1 MENKQKEID
10 LSKVVL
16 VLKDN
21 RKQIGIATA
30 VTTLLAI
37 VYCIFATP
45 IFTAKTIINPPKL
58 TDAGS
63 GAAQALSGLAVLA
76 GGGGGLLSQKTD
88 ADVTIAILKTTALK
102 DMIINQFNLQ
112 KLWEKKDI
120 ELTRLALDDNVK
132 FIPDMK
138 SGFVEIDV
146 DDENPKMAANIAN
159 YYNLALGQMISNISY
174 GRSNT
179 KYQFYQSQLTGAESA
194 MNAAEND
201 LKVFAESN
209 GFIAGQQI
217 QIVASL
223 SAQLQAQ
230 LIVAQAQLQSMSMYA
245 SPDNPDYQQLESQ
258 IGSYKIQ
265 LDNMNVSG
273 TPDPIGIPATRA
285 PALAQKYANLMREY
299 MLRQE
304 VYKII
309 VKQYEANRL
318 DTLSELAPV
327 GIQVVDPAQAPL
339 YKSKPKR
346 LKIVLGAVVLGA
358 LLSSVFM
365 IIRNR
370 KRIIVEVDNEKQ
382 IN

>member
-1 MENKQKEID
+1 MDNKQKEID

-21 RKQIGIATA
+21 RKQIGIVTA

-45 IFTAKTIINPPKL
+45 VFTAKIIINPPKL

-63 GAAQALSGLAVLA
+63 GVLFQALNGLSGLAA
-76 GGGGGLLSQKTD
+76 GSGGGGLLLQKTD

-112 KLWEKKDI
+112 KRWEKKDI
-120 ELTRLALDDNVK
+120 ELTRRALDEKVK

-146 DDENPKMAANIAN
+146 DDKDPKMAANVAN

-194 MNAAEND
+194 MNASENN

-209 GFIAGQQI
+209 GFIAGQQV

-285 PALAQKYANLMREY
+285 PALAKKYTNLMREY
-299 MLRQE
+299 VLRQE

-309 VKQYEANRL
+309 VKQYEVNRL
-318 DTLSELAPV
+318 DTLSDLAPV

-339 YKSKPKR
+339 YKSNPKR

-358 LLSSVFM
+358 LLSSMYF

-370 KRIIVEVDNEKQ
+370 KRIIVEINEVK
-382 IN
+382 